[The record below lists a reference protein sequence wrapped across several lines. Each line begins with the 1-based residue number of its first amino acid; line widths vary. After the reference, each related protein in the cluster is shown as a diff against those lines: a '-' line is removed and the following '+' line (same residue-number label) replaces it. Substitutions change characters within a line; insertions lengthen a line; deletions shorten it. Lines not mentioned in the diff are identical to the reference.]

1 MAKYRVGIN
10 VTELHTYYWDIDTL
24 NPRLAA
30 EIGLENYNHS
40 KEPDTD
46 DFFDWWQEGS
56 IFVTQGDT
64 VRRYST
70 DGTFREVNY

>member
-1 MAKYRVGIN
+1 MAKYRVGIT

-24 NPRLAA
+24 NPQLAA
-30 EIGLENYNHS
+30 EIGQENYHHN

-46 DFFDWWQEGS
+46 DCFDWWQEGS
-56 IFVTQGDT
+56 ISVTHGDT

-70 DGTFREVNY
+70 DGTFEEVNY